1 MILPDYEPPRAILIE
16 GVECAG
22 KTTLIRELRDG
33 LPWDCKALSH
43 RAGHQ
48 FDRFIH
54 EYTLG
59 MNVVFNR
66 GHYSEIV
73 YSRLWNRAAPFSDA
87 EEAVLNS
94 YVSRHIL
101 VVLCT
106 ANVATLQARYEN
118 RNYRQ
123 HASCSE
129 LAQICDLFDQAL
141 CAVPHLRYTSTDDVA
156 LAEIVARIR
165 RQLQTSLPASEEPN
179 SREKGTIR
187 DATSHTTL
195 L

>member
-1 MILPDYEPPRAILIE
+1 LPNYETPRAILIE

-33 LPWDCKALSH
+33 LPWDCKSLSH

-54 EYTLG
+54 EYALG
-59 MNVVFNR
+59 VNVVFNR

-73 YSRLWNRAAPFSDA
+73 YSRLWNRGTPFSDP
-87 EEAVLNS
+87 EEAVLND

-106 ANVATLQARYEN
+106 ADVATLQARYDN
-118 RNYRQ
+118 RYYRQ
-123 HASCSE
+123 RARCSD
-129 LAQICDLFDQAL
+129 LAQICGLFDQAL

-165 RQLQTSLPASEEPN
+165 RELQTSLPVSEEPD
-179 SREKGTIR
+179 SREKGIIR